1 VLPPTGF
8 VDPGRASNLL
18 EFDVWN
24 QDNEQIGSVSD
35 IVLDVDQ
42 TQIGYVVVDIGGF
55 LGIGGKLVAVPYDR
69 VEVRGQPEDALE
81 PMTAGT
87 PEEGDTAVA
96 EDQPENAIIVN
107 ATQEELEQ
115 VPEFDPDML
124 PELGGPAADWDVDIH
139 GFWTGAEIT
148 SEGT

>member
-107 ATQEELEQ
+107 AT
-115 VPEFDPDML
+115 
-124 PELGGPAADWDVDIH
+124 H
-139 GFWTGAEIT
+139 CR
-148 SEGT
+148 S